1 MYIYL
6 NLYFFQSLVICFEG
20 PLTPGTFVF
29 SAGTQASSSSIRVG
43 SRARGGLSNGSG
55 VTWNNSFRTEIELQL
70 SEASTSSEQ
79 TIGTGRML
87 LLAAIPSRAV
97 TLLLVAFIFPESA
110 RLGLVENLP
119 ATSDPPRSSLTLFG
133 RGRVKGDLLGSMG
146 SSGSSNTGI
155 LSHPV
160 VVADTARLF
169 LEAPPS
175 DNDDASLLGPA
186 IVDASSVVSIAADGT
201 LEQAA
206 VLDDD
211 SELVVLDMASSES
224 LAFRLE
230 RMAVSLAFLFTTGRS
245 RLSSSPI
252 GDRGREGK
260 GAKPIAANSIAL
272 CGRGRD
278 GGVRGPESGTFR
290 SCDRQ
295 GKDIVELGL
304 SFELSLADFG
314 HLSPS
319 DCSPFD
325 KEVIKLASGF
335 IISAADISK
344 SASGCIVSDADV
356 PSLVSACKLCKED
369 VPMLATGCSVFEADV
384 SKMASDGSMAL
395 MASGSLFS
403 LG

>member
-1 MYIYL
+1 M
-6 NLYFFQSLVICFEG
+6 
-20 PLTPGTFVF
+20 
-29 SAGTQASSSSIRVG
+29 
-43 SRARGGLSNGSG
+43 
-55 VTWNNSFRTEIELQL
+55 
-70 SEASTSSEQ
+70 
-79 TIGTGRML
+79 
-87 LLAAIPSRAV
+87 
-97 TLLLVAFIFPESA
+97 
-110 RLGLVENLP
+110 
-119 ATSDPPRSSLTLFG
+119 
-133 RGRVKGDLLGSMG
+133 LGSMG

-278 GGVRGPESGTFR
+278 GGVRGPESGTDKKYIYWQT
-290 SCDRQ
+290 SLMLTMLHI
-295 GKDIVELGL
+295 IV
-304 SFELSLADFG
+304 
-314 HLSPS
+314 
-319 DCSPFD
+319 
-325 KEVIKLASGF
+325 
-335 IISAADISK
+335 
-344 SASGCIVSDADV
+344 
-356 PSLVSACKLCKED
+356 
-369 VPMLATGCSVFEADV
+369 T
-384 SKMASDGSMAL
+384 
-395 MASGSLFS
+395 
-403 LG
+403 